1 MNNGGITMAFLG
13 ELLTYSFKYIVL
25 LAVTIVAVICGIKYK
40 KNKIA
45 KAAAEVDAVDTKDA
59 ESEN

>member
-1 MNNGGITMAFLG
+1 MAFLS

-25 LAVTIVAVICGIKYK
+25 LAITVAAVICGAKYK

-45 KAAAEVDAVDTKDA
+45 KSAVEA
-59 ESEN
+59 ESNNIEETEN